1 MRIITIGQ
9 RKGGNGKT
17 TSALNL
23 AHAFAELG
31 AKVLLIDLDDQKNG
45 TSAIGTIGQPSKTV
59 EDLLLDPAVAVADAA
74 VTTTWPGVSLVA
86 SSSNLSGA
94 IRELDGEVG
103 SHLVLGEKLRACTD
117 YNMVFI
123 DTSPSL
129 NILVVNALCASDWL
143 LVPLSSKYFSLQGLE
158 QTLEAFR
165 KTQKRLNPSLGLL
178 GLAFVIHDRRSS
190 LALEVMEKA
199 RSAYPELVCQAWVG
213 QNIKIKEAQVAR
225 QSILGYAP
233 ADRGATQ
240 YRELALELAKRMK
253 IPEVGDG
260 QATSE

>member
-45 TSAIGTIGQPSKTV
+45 TSAIQTTSTPTKTV
-59 EDLLLDPAVAVADAA
+59 EDLLLDPSVSVSDAA

-86 SSSNLSGA
+86 SSANLSGA

-103 SHLVLGEKLRACTD
+103 SHLVLSEKLRACRE

-129 NILVVNALCASDWL
+129 NILVVNALCASNWL

-178 GLAFVIHDRRSS
+178 GLAFVIHDKRSS

-199 RSAYPELVCQAWVG
+199 RTAYPELVCETWVG
-213 QNIKIKEAQVAR
+213 QNIKIEEAQVAR
-225 QSILGYAP
+225 QSILGYA
-233 ADRGATQ
+233 ATDRGAQQ
-240 YRELALELAKRMK
+240 YRDLALELAKRMK

-260 QATSE
+260 QATVE